1 MIQSVTLYF
10 QYKSMKDEGFQAFIT
25 AEVDTEDPEDVGTT
39 NQYLESVAD
48 AKISV
53 DPDVMAVYVA
63 REELKDTTSIGSD
76 GKVVQLHKIDK

>member
-25 AEVDTEDPEDVGTT
+25 AEVDSENPDDVGTT
-39 NQYLESVAD
+39 DEFMESVTQT
-48 AKISV
+48 KIST
-53 DPDVMAVYVA
+53 DPDVMAVYLT

-76 GKVVQLHKIDK
+76 DKVVQLHKIDK